1 MLFTDFILA
10 FNTIIAQQLI
20 GKLDLLRLNTSTCN
34 RILVFL
40 TDGPQ
45 TVQVG
50 NIRSNTITLS
60 TAPPP
65 QGCVLSPLLFT
76 LLTHDCTSSSNM

>member
-65 QGCVLSPLLFT
+65 PRDVC
-76 LLTHDCTSSSNM
+76 